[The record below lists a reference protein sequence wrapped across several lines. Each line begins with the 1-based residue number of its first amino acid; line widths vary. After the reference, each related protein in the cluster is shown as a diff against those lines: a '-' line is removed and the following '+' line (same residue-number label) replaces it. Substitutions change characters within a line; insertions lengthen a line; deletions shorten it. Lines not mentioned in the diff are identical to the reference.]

1 MEPYQL
7 ASEENRR
14 QGEFPI
20 TAAKKAGSLA
30 LTGATAY
37 AGGKLA
43 GLSFEKIAPFLS
55 KYIPQDLAIKGL
67 NKIDP
72 RFGKF
77 FSKAMSAGKSFD
89 EAKDFISGK
98 MDEETEKEVK
108 GESQAPKENRNI
120 IQKYSPEL
128 HEFLSQKIKAGMK
141 PGTIALSLL
150 KGKGNEKFKDV
161 IGKIVKD
168 YKTDWISLVES
179 LYGGGNS
186 EQPQSQAAL
195 QPQQPQMQGQPQ
207 QSAQQQPGQQQAPM
221 QGGKKEKFIDM
232 LTSYLQQQPPNQ

>member
-1 MEPYQL
+1 MQPYQQ
-7 ASEENRR
+7 ASEEIRR
-14 QGEFPI
+14 QGELPL

-30 LTGATAY
+30 LTGGSAFI
-37 AGGKLA
+37 GGKLG
-43 GLSFEKIAPFLS
+43 GLAFEKVAPFLS

-77 FSKAMSAGKSFD
+77 FSKAMGAGKSFD
-89 EAKDFISGK
+89 EAKDFIASK
-98 MDEETEKEVK
+98 MDDETKNEV
-108 GESQAPKENRNI
+108 ESEDQSTTENRNI

-128 HEFLSQKIKAGMK
+128 HELISQKVKGGMK

-150 KGKGNEKFKDV
+150 KGKDQKFKDV

-179 LYGGGNS
+179 LYGGSGIGETES
-186 EQPQSQAAL
+186 KAAL
-195 QPQQPQMQGQPQ
+195 QSQQPQQGPQ
-207 QSAQQQPGQQQAPM
+207 QMGVQQVPQA
-221 QGGKKEKFIDM
+221 GGKKEKFIDM
-232 LTSYLQQQPPNQ
+232 LERYLQQTTPNQ